1 MSREDIMDFEGK
13 TETDLNM
20 AAAQNNGVTRRKLI
34 KVGGTAA
41 AATALFS
48 SFPAPWVRAAQPV
61 KIGYVTPQTGPLA
74 PFAEADNFIVGA
86 ARDLFKKQNL
96 PIEIIVKDSQTNSN
110 RAAEITADLIL
121 KDKVSL
127 VLVGAAPETDNPVAD
142 QCELNEVPCVSTV
155 SPWQPWFF
163 ARGGKPDKGFK
174 WTYHYFW
181 GLEDAIGIILDMW
194 SQPQLQTNHVVG
206 AAFANDPD
214 GNAWGDPERGLPP
227 ALAKNGYKLIHPP
240 HFQTLTDN
248 FSAQISAFKEAGA
261 EIITGNMIPPDFTTF
276 WTQARQQGL
285 RPKIC
290 TITKALLFPSSVES
304 VGQTANNL
312 STEVWWSPTFPFKSS
327 LSGQSAG
334 ELAAAYTKTTGK
346 QWTQPIGFVHSLFEV
361 AADIIKRSSDGRDP
375 AANLAALVK
384 TNLQSIVGPIAWGNG
399 PMKNVAKTPLVS
411 GQWRLSQGGPF
422 KYDLI
427 VVANG
432 LAPQIPLG
440 GKMELLA

>member
-1 MSREDIMDFEGK
+1 MNTHK
-13 TETDLNM
+13 NKNAKDLTILGITRRRLLERGGLTLG
-20 AAAQNNGVTRRKLI
+20 AAAL
-34 KVGGTAA
+34 A
-41 AATALFS
+41 S
-48 SFPAPWVRAAQPV
+48 SFPAPLVRAAKPV

-74 PFAEADNFIVGA
+74 PFAEADNFILTSV
-86 ARDLFKKQNL
+86 RELFKKADL

-110 RAAEITADLIL
+110 CASEVAADLVL

-127 VLVGAAPETDNPVAD
+127 MVVGAAPETDNPVAD

-163 ARGGKPDKGFK
+163 ARGGKPDKPFK

-194 SQPQLQTNHVVG
+194 SQPQLKTNRTVG

-214 GNAWGDPERGLPP
+214 GNAWGDSEHGLPP
-227 ALAKNGYKLIHPP
+227 ALAKNGYKLVHPP
-240 HFQTLTDN
+240 HFQTLSDN
-248 FSAQISAFKEAGA
+248 FTAQISAFKEAGC

-285 RPKIC
+285 KPKIC

-304 VGQTANNL
+304 VGDTANNL
-312 STEVWWSPTFPFKSS
+312 STEVWWGPTFPFKSS
-327 LSGQSAG
+327 LSGQTAG
-334 ELAAAYTKTTGK
+334 QLAAAYTQATGK
-346 QWTQPIGFVHSLFEV
+346 QWTQPIGFIHSLFEV
-361 AADIIKRSSDGRDP
+361 AADIIKRSADGQDP
-375 AANLAALVK
+375 AANLDALVK
-384 TNLQSIVGPIAWGNG
+384 TNLQTIVGPIAWGNG

-411 GQWRLSQGGPF
+411 GQWRLARGGPF
-422 KYDLI
+422 KYDLV

-432 LAPQIPLG
+432 LAPQIPVG
-440 GKMELLA
+440 GKMELLS

>member
-1 MSREDIMDFEGK
+1 MNDKNGTRSLGPAGPTRNG
-13 TETDLNM
+13 DL
-20 AAAQNNGVTRRKLI
+20 TRRKLI
-34 KVGGTAA
+34 KAGGATV
-41 AATALFS
+41 AATALLS
-48 SFPAPWVRAAQPV
+48 GFPAPWVRAAKPA

-74 PFAEADNFIVGA
+74 PFAEADNFIVGSV
-86 ARDLFKKQNL
+86 REVFKKHDL

-110 RAAEITADLIL
+110 RAAEVAADLIL
-121 KDKVSL
+121 RDKVSL
-127 VLVGAAPETDNPVAD
+127 MVVGAAPETDNPVAD

-163 ARGGKPDKGFK
+163 ARGGKPDKPFK

-194 SQPQLQTNHVVG
+194 SQPQLQTNRVVG
-206 AAFANDPD
+206 AVFANDPD
-214 GNAWGDPERGLPP
+214 GNAWGDAERGLPP
-227 ALAKNGYKLIHPP
+227 ALAKSGYKLIHPP

-248 FSAQISAFKEAGA
+248 FSAQISAFKDAGA

-285 RPKIC
+285 RPKVC

-312 STEVWWSPTFPFKSS
+312 STEVWWTPTFPFKSS
-327 LSGQSAG
+327 LTGQSAA
-334 ELAAAYTKTTGK
+334 ELAAAYTQATAK
-346 QWTQPIGFVHSLFEV
+346 QWTQPIGFVHSLFEI
-361 AADIIKRSSDGRDP
+361 ATDILKRSADTQDAS
-375 AANLAALVK
+375 ANLEALLK
-384 TNLQSIVGPIAWGNG
+384 TDLQTVVGPISWGKG
-399 PMKNVAKTPLVS
+399 PVKNVAKTPLVS
-411 GQWRLSQGGPF
+411 GQWRVASGGPF

-432 LAPQIPLG
+432 LAPKIPLG

>member
-1 MSREDIMDFEGK
+1 MDLQSRTRKSDDA
-13 TETDLNM
+13 N
-20 AAAQNNGVTRRKLI
+20 AAKSCGVTRRKLI
-34 KVGGTAA
+34 KTGGTAV

-48 SFPAPWVRAAQPV
+48 SFPAPLVRAAKPV
-61 KIGYVTPQTGPLA
+61 KIGYVSPQTGPLA
-74 PFAEADNFIVGA
+74 PFAEVDNFIVGGV
-86 ARDLFKKQNL
+86 RELFKKQNL
-96 PIEIIVKDSQTNSN
+96 PIEIVVKDSQTNSN
-110 RAAEITADLIL
+110 RAAEVAADLIL

-127 VLVGAAPETDNPVAD
+127 MVVGAAPETDNPVAD

-163 ARGGKPDKGFK
+163 ARGGKPDKPFK

-194 SQPQLQTNHVVG
+194 SQPQLQTNRVVG

-227 ALAKNGYKLIHPP
+227 ALAKAGYKLIYPP

-327 LSGQSAG
+327 LSGQSAS
-334 ELAAAYTKTTGK
+334 ELAAAYTKATGK

-361 AADIIKRSSDGRDP
+361 AADIVKRSADAQDP
-375 AANLAALVK
+375 AANLDALVK
-384 TNLQSIVGPIAWGNG
+384 TNLQTIVGPIAWDKG
-399 PMKNVAKTPLVS
+399 PVKNVAKTPLVS
-411 GQWRLSQGGPF
+411 GQWRLASGGPF

-427 VVANG
+427 IVANG
-432 LAPQIPLG
+432 LAPQIPVG
-440 GKMELLA
+440 GKMEPLA

>member
-1 MSREDIMDFEGK
+1 MKLQSGTRQSDCANAKEIS
-13 TETDLNM
+13 
-20 AAAQNNGVTRRKLI
+20 GVTRRGFI
-34 KVGGTAA
+34 KTGGTAV

-48 SFPAPWVRAAQPV
+48 SFPAPLVRAAKPV
-61 KIGYVTPQTGPLA
+61 KIGYVSPQTGPLA
-74 PFAEADNFIVGA
+74 PFAEADTFIVGA
-86 ARDLFKKQNL
+86 AREHFKKHDL

-110 RAAEITADLIL
+110 RAAEVAADLIL

-127 VLVGAAPETDNPVAD
+127 MVVGAAPETDNPVAD

-163 ARGGKPDKGFK
+163 ARGGRPDKPFK

-194 SQPQLQTNHVVG
+194 SQLQTNRVVG

-227 ALAKNGYKLIHPP
+227 ALAKSGYKLIHPP

-327 LSGQSAG
+327 LSGQSAA
-334 ELAAAYTKTTGK
+334 ELAAAYTKATGK

-361 AADIIKRSSDGRDP
+361 AADIVKRSTDAQDP
-375 AANLAALVK
+375 TANLDALVK
-384 TNLQSIVGPIAWGNG
+384 TNLQTIVGPIEWGKG
-399 PMKNVAKTPLVS
+399 PVKNVAKTPLVS
-411 GQWRLSQGGPF
+411 GQWRLSSGGPF

-427 VVANG
+427 IVANG
-432 LAPQIPLG
+432 LAPQIPVG
-440 GKMELLA
+440 GKMEPLA

>member
-1 MSREDIMDFEGK
+1 MKVESGNRQSDCTN
-13 TETDLNM
+13 TERNFD
-20 AAAQNNGVTRRKLI
+20 VTRRKLI
-34 KVGGTAA
+34 KTGGTAV

-48 SFPAPWVRAAQPV
+48 SFPAPLVRAAKPV
-61 KIGYVTPQTGPLA
+61 KIGYVSPQTGPLA

-86 ARDLFKKQNL
+86 VRELFKKQDL

-110 RAAEITADLIL
+110 RAAEVAADLIL

-127 VLVGAAPETDNPVAD
+127 MVVGAAPETDNPVAD

-163 ARGGKPDKGFK
+163 ARGGKPDKPFK

-194 SQPQLQTNHVVG
+194 SQLQTNRVVG

-227 ALAKNGYKLIHPP
+227 ALAKNGYKLVHPP

-248 FSAQISAFKEAGA
+248 FSAQISAFKEAGT

-327 LSGQSAG
+327 LSGQSAA
-334 ELAAAYTKTTGK
+334 ELAAAYTKATGK

-361 AADIIKRSSDGRDP
+361 AADIIKRSADSQDP

-384 TNLQSIVGPIAWGNG
+384 TDLQTIVGPIAWGKG
-399 PMKNVAKTPLVS
+399 PVANVAKTPLVS
-411 GQWRLSQGGPF
+411 GQWRLTSGGPF

-427 VVANG
+427 IVANG
-432 LAPQIPLG
+432 LAPQIPVG
-440 GKMELLA
+440 GKMEPLA

>member
-1 MSREDIMDFEGK
+1 MNDKNGTRSFGPTGATRNG
-13 TETDLNM
+13 DLN
-20 AAAQNNGVTRRKLI
+20 RRKLI
-34 KVGGTAA
+34 KAGGATI

-48 SFPAPWVRAAQPV
+48 GFPAPWVRAAKPA

-86 ARDLFKKQNL
+86 VREVFKKHDL

-110 RAAEITADLIL
+110 RAAEVAADLIL

-127 VLVGAAPETDNPVAD
+127 MVVGAAPETDNPVAD

-163 ARGGKPDKGFK
+163 ARGGKPDKPFK

-194 SQPQLQTNHVVG
+194 SQPQLQTNRVVG
-206 AAFANDPD
+206 AVFANDPD
-214 GNAWGDPERGLPP
+214 GNAWGDAERGLPP
-227 ALAKNGYKLIHPP
+227 ALAKSGYKLIHPP

-248 FSAQISAFKEAGA
+248 FSAQISAFKDAGA

-285 RPKIC
+285 RPKVC

-312 STEVWWSPTFPFKSS
+312 STEVWWTPTFPFKSS
-327 LSGQSAG
+327 LTGQSAA
-334 ELAAAYTKTTGK
+334 ELAGAYTQATGK
-346 QWTQPIGFVHSLFEV
+346 QWTQPIGFVHSLFEI
-361 AADIIKRSSDGRDP
+361 AADILKRSADTQDA
-375 AANLAALVK
+375 AANLEALLK
-384 TNLQSIVGPIAWGNG
+384 TDLQTIVGPISWGKG
-399 PMKNVAKTPLVS
+399 PVKNVAKTPLVS
-411 GQWRLSQGGPF
+411 GQWRVAAGGPF

-432 LAPQIPLG
+432 LAPQIPVG
-440 GKMELLA
+440 GKMELLT

>member
-1 MSREDIMDFEGK
+1 MNDKNGTRSLGPAGPTRNG
-13 TETDLNM
+13 DL
-20 AAAQNNGVTRRKLI
+20 TRRKLI
-34 KVGGTAA
+34 KAGGATV
-41 AATALFS
+41 AATALLS
-48 SFPAPWVRAAQPV
+48 GFPAPWVRAAKPA

-74 PFAEADNFIVGA
+74 PFAEADNFIVGSV
-86 ARDLFKKQNL
+86 REVFKKHDL

-110 RAAEITADLIL
+110 RAAEVAADLIL
-121 KDKVSL
+121 RDKVSL
-127 VLVGAAPETDNPVAD
+127 MVVGAAPETDNPVAD

-163 ARGGKPDKGFK
+163 ARGGKPDKPFK

-194 SQPQLQTNHVVG
+194 SQPQLQTNRVVG
-206 AAFANDPD
+206 AVFANDPD
-214 GNAWGDPERGLPP
+214 GNAWGDAERGLPP
-227 ALAKNGYKLIHPP
+227 ALEKSGYKLIHPP

-248 FSAQISAFKEAGA
+248 FSAQISAFKDAGA

-285 RPKIC
+285 RPKVC

-312 STEVWWSPTFPFKSS
+312 STEVWWTPTFPFKSS
-327 LSGQSAG
+327 LTGQSAA
-334 ELAAAYTKTTGK
+334 ELAAAYTQATAK
-346 QWTQPIGFVHSLFEV
+346 QWTQPIGFVHSLFEI
-361 AADIIKRSSDGRDP
+361 ATDILKRSADTQDAS
-375 AANLAALVK
+375 ANLEALLK
-384 TNLQSIVGPIAWGNG
+384 TDLQTVVGPISWGKG
-399 PMKNVAKTPLVS
+399 PVKNVAKTPLVS
-411 GQWRLSQGGPF
+411 GQWRVASGGPF

-432 LAPQIPLG
+432 LAPKIPLG

>member
-1 MSREDIMDFEGK
+1 MDLKSRTQQSHCGNADKSF
-13 TETDLNM
+13 
-20 AAAQNNGVTRRKLI
+20 GVTRRKLI
-34 KVGGTAA
+34 KTGGTAV
-41 AATALFS
+41 AATAIFS
-48 SFPAPWVRAAQPV
+48 SFPAPLVRAAKPV
-61 KIGYVTPQTGPLA
+61 KIGYVSPQTGALA
-74 PFAEADNFIVGA
+74 PFAEADNFIVGGV
-86 ARDLFKKQNL
+86 RELFKKQNL

-110 RAAEITADLIL
+110 RAAEVAADLIL

-127 VLVGAAPETDNPVAD
+127 MVVGAAPETDNPVAD

-163 ARGGKPDKGFK
+163 ARGGKPDKPFK

-194 SQPQLQTNHVVG
+194 SQPQLQTNRVVG

-248 FSAQISAFKEAGA
+248 FSAQISAFKEAGV

-327 LSGQSAG
+327 LSGQSAS
-334 ELAAAYTKTTGK
+334 ELAAAYTKATGK

-361 AADIIKRSSDGRDP
+361 AADIVKRSTDAQDP
-375 AANLAALVK
+375 AANLDALVK
-384 TNLQSIVGPIAWGNG
+384 TNLQTIVGPVAWDKG
-399 PMKNVAKTPLVS
+399 PVKNVAKTPLVS
-411 GQWRLSQGGPF
+411 GQWRLSSGGPF

-427 VVANG
+427 IVANG

-440 GKMELLA
+440 GKIEPLA

>member
-1 MSREDIMDFEGK
+1 MKEHKAKGAAISDKKSSTILKMD
-13 TETDLNM
+13 
-20 AAAQNNGVTRRKLI
+20 RRSL
-34 KVGGTAA
+34 VLRGGGTLAA
-41 AATALFS
+41 AAITS
-48 SFPAPWVRAAQPV
+48 SFPAPWVRAAKPV
-61 KIGYVTPQTGPLA
+61 KIGYVSPQTGPLA
-74 PFAEADNFIVGA
+74 PFAEADNFIVGSV
-86 ARDLFKKQNL
+86 REVFKKQNL
-96 PIEIIVKDSQTNSN
+96 PFEIVVKDSQTNSN
-110 RAAEITADLIL
+110 RAAEVAADLIL

-127 VLVGAAPETDNPVAD
+127 MVVGAAPETDNPVAD

-163 ARGGKPDKGFK
+163 ARGGKPDKPFK

-194 SQPQLQTNHVVG
+194 SQPQLKTNRVVG

-214 GNAWGDPERGLPP
+214 GNAWGDAERGLPP
-227 ALAKNGYKLIHPP
+227 ALEKNGYRLVHPS

-248 FSAQISAFKEAGA
+248 FSAQISAFKEAGV
-261 EIITGNMIPPDFTTF
+261 EIVTGNMIPPDFTTF

-312 STEVWWSPTFPFKSS
+312 STEVWWSPTFPYKSS
-327 LSGQSAG
+327 LTGQSAA
-334 ELAAAYTKTTGK
+334 ELASAYTKATGK

-361 AADIIKRSSDGRDP
+361 ASDILKRSADAQDA
-375 AANLAALVK
+375 AANLDSLLK
-384 TNLQSIVGPIAWGNG
+384 TNLETIVGPIGWGKG

-411 GQWRLSQGGPF
+411 GQWRLASGGPF
-422 KYDLI
+422 KYDLVI
-427 VVANG
+427 VANG